1 MTTVCKVARSHA
13 QCYPLLIAAGS
24 VLVMLAGF
32 LLFGGWTTLL
42 PTEPFLPRSSSTL
55 TFNPNSTATPP
66 ICIACDPLVYDPPAS
81 RPVDKPL
88 TVIIYRLIAST
99 RNALQANASKL
110 GEGLLSGGRL
120 GALDFAFDL
129 PFWTV
134 IVAVLLTASILLIED
149 SPSPW
154 ASRYQTSLVNVLQFL
169 VVLFCASHKFEGR
182 HSLVLVFV
190 MVAFDLFQH
199 AVGCT
204 PFDAIVGGESHHS
217 PQQTS
222 PSETPDI
229 ETRTTSANASAAI
242 TGTRNLIPALAQRS
256 STPDTSLIT
265 FDAKDREIVRLQRSL
280 TELKTAHKA
289 TETQLRISKE
299 ELFNARETLNGT
311 FAEYANL
318 REELKIVKQNL
329 GRDHQAI
336 VYRKDI
342 ELFALRKGNEQK
354 DACIKERDARLEE
367 MARQHKA
374 TIEVKDAQ
382 LRLMKERI
390 ISIERQAELGHSDE
404 ADEGDHAL
412 EVRLLR
418 VRKGRDSKGGEEDK
432 DLIIAK
438 LQEQLAAIAKPNE
451 YVVNHQAELSRAWD
465 VAKKTKK
472 ALKEERE
479 RHVQT
484 QEKLEEVT
492 IKLAEADSQ
501 SESRGSPLPG
511 RLPTINENDHD
522 KNELEAMF
530 DTTQEENLRL
540 YAEVTALEKRL
551 ADANARMFAAVRESE
566 AFREQYKSE
575 QPVNEDTKTVR
586 PSLVHHVHFQR
597 MEDQLDELRRTLKI
611 KEEEAKKF
619 RKTIADKDQHIKE
632 IQGELDAAASFHTQ
646 DQDEIERLKQS
657 IAELQATKYQLML
670 DRERLVTHR
679 PRQRVLSAERTER
692 TSARSSGATLIQE
705 MSPPST
711 TPSEEN
717 TSTPVPQEVE
727 VQEREGSI
735 QQTPVRHV
743 RGKRSVKSINT
754 RWNLM
759 SQDLPPPELR
769 AAKGTRSKS
778 ASFKDVMQKMVGS
791 KTQDS
796 VIRRVLVPK
805 DKNATPRPSTS
816 ASIKPSKPIE
826 RSSTTPPATSPV
838 PQNLGVAAK
847 PKRASLTQQQRYYA
861 AHDATI
867 MEIPAA
873 SVRPYTANEAE
884 GQRPK
889 SRYSWGATRKLKRR
903 SLM

>member
-1 MTTVCKVARSHA
+1 
-13 QCYPLLIAAGS
+13 
-24 VLVMLAGF
+24 MLF
-32 LLFGGWTTLL
+32 LCITCIFID
-42 PTEPFLPRSSSTL
+42 STL
-55 TFNPNSTATPP
+55 ILS
-66 ICIACDPLVYDPPAS
+66 V
-81 RPVDKPL
+81 VDKPL
-88 TVIIYRLIAST
+88 TAIIYRLIAST

-256 STPDTSLIT
+256 TTPDTSLIT

-336 VYRKDI
+336 IYRKDI

-390 ISIERQAELGHSDE
+390 ISIERQAELGLSDE

-778 ASFKDVMQKMVGS
+778 TSFKDVMQKMVGS

-816 ASIKPSKPIE
+816 ASIKPPKPIE

-847 PKRASLTQQQRYYA
+847 PKRANLTQQQRYYA

-889 SRYSWGATRKLKRR
+889 SRYSWGAT
-903 SLM
+903 